1 VGAVL
6 DWQGFAAKHFPGR
19 RRHDFEALIAYGA
32 YRRWSPIEG
41 AAEARNGAAE
51 STALEAW
58 EDEGGPAAHT
68 GMSPIPTALEIR
80 S

>member
-32 YRRWSPIEG
+32 YRRSSRIEG
-41 AAEARNGAAE
+41 AAGARNGGAE

-58 EDEGGPAAHT
+58 EDEGGPAPHT
-68 GMSPIPTALEIR
+68 GLSPIPTALEIP